1 MYKQSITDASNFDNE
16 ILKLEVIEGTGEILH
31 DTSAS
36 GRERPWGRHKMGNEK
51 IFKLY
56 EKAKEKEL
64 VFVSDGR
71 MQDLKECAD
80 SVLFN
85 IDSTCKRKLAKA
97 NFCRFRTC
105 PMCCWR
111 KSMKLYSQVSAIT
124 DTIMERQD
132 GTRFIFVTL
141 TVRNVKGEDLRAELD
156 RINKAWKYIT
166 SKAQTFAPAK
176 KLKGTLLGYLKA
188 VEVTYNASQDTYH
201 PHLHCI
207 VEVSPEYFESKNYIS
222 RAKWSELWAQALKS
236 DYMPSVD
243 VKAIDSTSRAVA
255 EVSKYPVKMDS
266 VLKIRNKAK
275 AVEVLAVIHNA
286 VRGRRLLTFGGDMA
300 KVKRQLALD
309 DIEDG
314 DLLHVETDNEKELN
328 PIAQILFRF
337 NVGRGVYI
345 C

>member
-1 MYKQSITDASNFDNE
+1 MYKQSITDTSNFDNE
-16 ILKLEVIEGTGEILH
+16 NLRLEVIEGTGEILH

-56 EKAKEKEL
+56 EKAREKEL

-85 IDSTCKRKLAKA
+85 IDSTGKRKLAKA

-124 DTIMERQD
+124 DRIMEQQD
-132 GTRFIFVTL
+132 GSRFIFLTL
-141 TVRNVKGEDLRAELD
+141 TVRNVDGTHLAEELD
-156 RINKAWKYIT
+156 RINKAWAYMT
-166 SKAQTFAPAK
+166 SKSKTFAPAK
-176 KLKGTLLGYLKA
+176 KLKQSLLGYMKA
-188 VEVTYNASQDTYH
+188 MEITYNRRQDSYH
-201 PHLHCI
+201 PHIHAILQ
-207 VEVSPEYFESKNYIS
+207 VSGDYFNVKKYIT
-222 RAKWSELWAQALKS
+222 RNAWAELWAQAIKA
-236 DYMPSVD
+236 DYRPSVD
-243 VKAIDSTSRAVA
+243 VKVIDNTSKAVA
-255 EVSKYPVKMDS
+255 EVGKYPVKMDS
-266 VLKIRNKAK
+266 VLKVKDKDK

-286 VRGRRLLTFGGDMA
+286 TRGRRLLTFGGTFA
-300 KVKRQLALD
+300 EVKRQLALD
-309 DIEDG
+309 DIEKG
-314 DLLHVETDNEKELN
+314 DLTHTEVDTERGFNAV
-328 PIAQILFRF
+328 AQILYKYKA
-337 NVGRGVYI
+337 GKGVYI